1 MSLPTLVYEKKRLQA
16 SGGISCPEW
25 NRERQTHATILVHL
39 KAEQF
44 IIKNKNIKQERG
56 KQFIGFTNFFFFFP
70 AIQSLRRFQHKEND
84 LLSLEILPFN
94 LVPLVTVFHLF
105 TLPYRVNIEHSAE
118 TRDHNISD

>member
-1 MSLPTLVYEKKRLQA
+1 MSLPTLVYEIKGCRPH
-16 SGGISCPEW
+16 GGFPAQSET
-25 NRERQTHATILVHL
+25 ERQTHATILVRL

-56 KQFIGFTNFFFFFP
+56 KTVHRFYKLLLFFP